1 MRRLCATPFHPFN
14 VYTEEK
20 RQEKLDYVR
29 SNPVKR
35 RLVSSP
41 GDWPWSRRGG
51 EILFPRRR
59 IRPAYGPA
67 GLSGRLER
75 VPAGDRRPH
84 KAGSAPATP

>member
-41 GDWPWSRRGG
+41 GDWLWSGWRFYFLDDTSVLRMD
-51 EILFPRRR
+51 
-59 IRPAYGPA
+59 
-67 GLSGRLER
+67 RL
-75 VPAGDRRPH
+75 D
-84 KAGSAPATP
+84 